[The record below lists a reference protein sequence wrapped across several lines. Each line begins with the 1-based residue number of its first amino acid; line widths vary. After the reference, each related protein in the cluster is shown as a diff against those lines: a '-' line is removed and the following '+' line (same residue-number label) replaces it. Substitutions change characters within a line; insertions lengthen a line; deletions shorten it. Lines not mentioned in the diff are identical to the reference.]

1 MAPRPHKSKEQAAAE
16 HAVKVAAF
24 QKKSNQMSD
33 QIAGLVSLEQC
44 MVVNQATAL
53 ASTHQDGNKWKKI
66 VPRPKL
72 REEVQSMIEQPNEGA
87 TVAQG
92 SQGKWK
98 GAVAQYATSSVN
110 MPTNDYGGFH
120 DEDESMERNFAH
132 KTMSNS
138 QDVFIPTLLAHCG
151 TFLNPW
157 NPLLSNIIASSWQ
170 VIFVSIP
177 YDEQLYGSGTPTFL
191 VACQCIYDW
200 HRKFAETAE
209 KTVAVWFDSKKFSD
223 DNN

>member
-98 GAVAQYATSSVN
+98 AFLPSREQLPN
-110 MPTNDYGGFH
+110 ILFH
-120 DEDESMERNFAH
+120 
-132 KTMSNS
+132 
-138 QDVFIPTLLAHCG
+138 DVFIPTLLAHCG